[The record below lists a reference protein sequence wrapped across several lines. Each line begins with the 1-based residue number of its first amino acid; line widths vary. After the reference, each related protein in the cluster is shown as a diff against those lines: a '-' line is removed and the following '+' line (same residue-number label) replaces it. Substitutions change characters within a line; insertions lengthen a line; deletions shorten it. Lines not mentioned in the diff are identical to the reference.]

1 MKPRKIS
8 REVDFHIGSIIKS
21 SKSFE
26 RREKEREYLGKNRKQ
41 DTTVTDGNHHQS
53 EFEDIAAGK
62 DDRNRER
69 GYHQDEEVNAKRELD

>member
-1 MKPRKIS
+1 MRGE
-8 REVDFHIGSIIKS
+8 RE
-21 SKSFE
+21 
-26 RREKEREYLGKNRKQ
+26 REGGKEREEGKKEYFGKNRKQ

-69 GYHQDEEVNAKRELD
+69 ERERERESSVRMKGCKC